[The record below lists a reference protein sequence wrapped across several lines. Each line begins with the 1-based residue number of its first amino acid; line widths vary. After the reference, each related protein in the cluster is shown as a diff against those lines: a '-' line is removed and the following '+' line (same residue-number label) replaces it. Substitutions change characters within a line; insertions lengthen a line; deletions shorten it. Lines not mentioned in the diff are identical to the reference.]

1 VKASVPRIAA
11 LSVVVAGRLDLKAR
25 CRVRL
30 RGMTLGGRQCPV
42 AFLSSIDPSVG
53 DFIIWLSQQW
63 RLIAY
68 AMDQRR

>member
-1 VKASVPRIAA
+1 MPF
-11 LSVVVAGRLDLKAR
+11 
-25 CRVRL
+25 
-30 RGMTLGGRQCPV
+30 